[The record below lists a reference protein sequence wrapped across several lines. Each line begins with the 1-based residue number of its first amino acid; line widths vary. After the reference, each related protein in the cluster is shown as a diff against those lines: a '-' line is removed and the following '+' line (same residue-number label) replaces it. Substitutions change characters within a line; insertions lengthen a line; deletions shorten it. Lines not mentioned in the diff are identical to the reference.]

1 MEETRKK
8 IIDAATEVFSE
19 YGFFRAPTHLVAMR
33 AGVSKG
39 LIFWYFKDKDELI
52 LEVARKALPAEVIS
66 SCLEKDIAGK
76 DLLRC
81 IAESYISKYTDPK
94 MRNLL
99 LHSLSASSH
108 YEPLAELLKKTC
120 GELLQKAT
128 LKVFGELNTKNIV
141 KMRVLLGALMCYSIN
156 KPTEL
161 SEKEYIEEVLSIIY
175 ESSNK

>member
-8 IIDAATEVFSE
+8 IIEAATEVFSE

-39 LIFWYFKDKDELI
+39 LIFWYFKGKDELI

-128 LKVFGELNTKNIV
+128 LKVFGELNTKNLV

-161 SEKEYIEEVLSIIY
+161 SENEYIDEVLSLVY

>member
-128 LKVFGELNTKNIV
+128 LKVFGELNPKNIV

-156 KPTEL
+156 KPREL
-161 SEKEYIEEVLSIIY
+161 SENEYIDEVLSLVY

>member
-128 LKVFGELNTKNIV
+128 LKVFGELNPKNIV

-161 SEKEYIEEVLSIIY
+161 SENEYIDEVLSLVY

>member
-8 IIDAATEVFSE
+8 IIEAATEVFSE

-128 LKVFGELNTKNIV
+128 LKVFGELNTKNLV

-161 SEKEYIEEVLSIIY
+161 SENEYIDEVLSLVY

>member
-8 IIDAATEVFSE
+8 IIEAATEVFSE

-161 SEKEYIEEVLSIIY
+161 SENEYIDEVLSLVY

>member
-66 SCLEKDIAGK
+66 GCLEKDIAGK

-81 IAESYISKYTDPK
+81 IAESYISKYSDPK

-120 GELLQKAT
+120 GELLQRAT

-156 KPTEL
+156 KPAEL
-161 SEKEYIEEVLSIIY
+161 SEKEYIEEVLSLIY

>member
-1 MEETRKK
+1 
-8 IIDAATEVFSE
+8 
-19 YGFFRAPTHLVAMR
+19 
-33 AGVSKG
+33 
-39 LIFWYFKDKDELI
+39 
-52 LEVARKALPAEVIS
+52 
-66 SCLEKDIAGK
+66 
-76 DLLRC
+76 
-81 IAESYISKYTDPK
+81 

-141 KMRVLLGALMCYSIN
+141 KMRVLLGDLMCYS